1 MAWARIRQWL
11 SRIRRRRPE
20 RPRLRLRY
28 NPAKG
33 LAGQTSA
40 DLVNTAALI
49 AGLGAAPQ
57 LSQAFALFWALG
69 IAIGVLTLG
78 VAGFQW
84 WRARREKRTDT
95 WYLLAIAT
103 TAVGFF
109 AIAASVTAI
118 VMVALN
124 PRDTG
129 VVAGIVGWP
138 AYLAWIAAEAVNA
151 YENATLRPKT
161 GPSNTSLAKS
171 LLQMLGALLMWIFV
185 VLTLKVEAA
194 RIAALFWSGA
204 GVAVLGTLLG
214 IVAGVWN
221 LRRKSARR
229 LSARRRR
236 SARQENVRRNRP
248 RA

>member
-1 MAWARIRQWL
+1 MA
-11 SRIRRRRPE
+11 
-20 RPRLRLRY
+20 RLRLRY

-40 DLVNTAALI
+40 DLVNTAAVI

-84 WRARREKRTDT
+84 YRAWREKRAGT
-95 WYLLAIAT
+95 WYLLAIST

-171 LLQMLGALLMWIFV
+171 LLQSLGALLMWTFV
-185 VLTLKVEAA
+185 ALTLKVEAA
-194 RIAALFWSGA
+194 QIAALFWTGA
-204 GVAVLGTLLG
+204 GVAILGTLLG

-221 LRRKSARR
+221 LRRKTAHPERP
-229 LSARRRR
+229 RRRR
-236 SARQENVRRNRP
+236 SAQQGSARRNQP